1 MENPNYRN
9 RNLER
14 KYLKNMWKN
23 QFLKVKNSVL
33 ALEKDFIELTDREL
47 KDRSKNYR
55 SIFKTNYCV
64 YRSYG

>member
-1 MENPNYRN
+1 
-9 RNLER
+9 
-14 KYLKNMWKN
+14 MWKN